1 MEQEKQPTNLSI
13 ALTHFLTAGFATPVI
28 VGALGYLLLQF
39 FPNQP
44 TFFRYLFGLAL
55 GIVAIW
61 LGTRYSARYLKIT
74 YHLGHT
80 DRIITLSV
88 LFLILLG
95 VLRLLF
101 SFQTGDT
108 TIMIYDTLQFV
119 VMTSLFYLFSKKYF
133 A

>member
-1 MEQEKQPTNLSI
+1 MEQKKQPTDLSI
-13 ALTHFLTAGFATPVI
+13 ALTHFLTAGFAIPVI
-28 VGALGYLLLQF
+28 VGAMGYLLLQF
-39 FPNQP
+39 FPDQS
-44 TFFRYLFGLAL
+44 TFFRYLFGLVL

-61 LGTRYSARYLKIT
+61 LGTRYSAHYLKT
-74 YHLGHT
+74 THHLAHA
-80 DRIITLSV
+80 DRVITLSL

-95 VLRLLF
+95 TLRLLF